1 MNKKIAVDWD
11 YKSDNNNGFIYGVE
25 HQDENENVI
34 DIEWFKTEDERDI
47 ELKKESEQW
56 TTKTEH

>member
-25 HQDENENVI
+25 HQDDNENVI
-34 DIEWFKTEDERDI
+34 DIEWFKTEEERDI
-47 ELKKESEQW
+47 ELKKESEQ
-56 TTKTEH
+56 